1 MRAAGERLDTDQ
13 RSAFAA
19 SYLGWMMDA
28 FDYFILVLVYK
39 EIADDFGVSLDKM
52 AYLTTVTLVM
62 RPVGAYLFGIWA
74 DKIGRRTPLIVDV
87 CLYSVIG
94 FLCAFAP
101 NYWVL
106 FVLRLLY
113 GIGMGGEWGL
123 GAALSMEKVPAHRRG
138 FFSGILQGGYAGG
151 YLLASVAFLVVNSWL
166 GLSWRYLF
174 ALSILPAFVSLI
186 IRLNV
191 RESEVWVNTKAL
203 LEQNKTSVRT
213 VFLNPK
219 VVRRFVFLVI
229 LMAAFNFL
237 SHGTQDLYPTF
248 LKSDE
253 NRGAG
258 LDATTATWIAV
269 IYNVGAIIG
278 GFVLGWASD
287 RIGRKGAILVGA
299 VLTLPIIPIFA
310 YSTTAGMLCLGS
322 FLIQAATQGAWASV
336 PAHLSEMSPNAI
348 RGFYPGVT
356 YQLGNVIAALNL
368 PIQQHLSER
377 WGYPMALSVT
387 VAIAAVAVAVLTLVG
402 SQATAVDFT
411 AETEPVG
418 APGLTR

>member
-1 MRAAGERLDTDQ
+1 MRATAGDKLDSDQ

-19 SYLGWMMDA
+19 SYLGWTMDA

-39 EIADDFGVSLDKM
+39 EIAEDFGVSLEKM
-52 AYLTTVTLVM
+52 AFLTTVTLVM

-87 CLYSVIG
+87 CFYSVVG

-101 NYWVL
+101 NYWFL

-138 FFSGILQGGYAGG
+138 FFSGVLQGGYAGG
-151 YLLASVAFLVVNSWL
+151 YLLASLAYLLVHSWL
-166 GLSWRYLF
+166 DLSWRWIF
-174 ALSILPAFVSLI
+174 ALSLLPALVSLI
-186 IRLNV
+186 IRLGV
-191 RESEVWVNTKAL
+191 SESEVWVTTKETL
-203 LEQNKTSVRT
+203 KRNNTSVRT
-213 VFLNPK
+213 VFLDPTIL
-219 VVRRFVFLVI
+219 RRFVYLVI

-237 SHGTQDLYPTF
+237 SHGTQDIYPTF
-248 LKSDE
+248 LKSTDD
-253 NRGAG
+253 RGAG
-258 LDATTATWIAV
+258 FDATTATWIAV

-278 GFVLGWASD
+278 GLILGWASD
-287 RIGRKGAILVGA
+287 RIGRKGAIIIGA
-299 VLTLPIIPIFA
+299 LLTLPIIPIFA
-310 YSTTAGMLCLGS
+310 YSRSAGMLCLGA
-322 FLIQAATQGAWASV
+322 FLIQATTQGAWAAV

-368 PIQQHLSER
+368 PLQQQLAST
-377 WGYPMALSVT
+377 WGYPAALAT
-387 VAIAAVAVAVLTLVG
+387 TVAVAALAVAALTAAG

-411 AETEPVG
+411 AVEPER
-418 APGLTR
+418 APDLV

>member
-1 MRAAGERLDTDQ
+1 MRSAGERLDTDQ

-174 ALSILPAFVSLI
+174 ALSIVPAFVSLI

-203 LEQNKTSVRT
+203 LEKNKTSVRT

-219 VVRRFVFLVI
+219 VLRRFVFLVI

-248 LKSDE
+248 LKSDK

-402 SQATAVDFT
+402 AQATAVDFT
-411 AETEPVG
+411 EETEPVG
-418 APGLTR
+418 V

>member
-1 MRAAGERLDTDQ
+1 MATTSSDKLDSDQ
-13 RSAFAA
+13 RSAFVA
-19 SYLGWMMDA
+19 SYLGWTMDA
-28 FDYFILVLVYK
+28 FDYFILVLVYS
-39 EIADDFGVSLDKM
+39 EIADDFGVSLEKM

-74 DKIGRRTPLIVDV
+74 DKVGRRTPLIVDV
-87 CLYSVIG
+87 CFYSVVG
-94 FLCAFAP
+94 FCCAFAP

-106 FVLRLLY
+106 FALRLLY
-113 GIGMGGEWGL
+113 GLGMGGEWGL

-151 YLLASVAFLVVNSWL
+151 YLLASVAFLLVHSWL
-166 GLSWRYLF
+166 GLSWRWLF
-174 ALSILPAFVSLI
+174 ALSLLPALVSLI
-186 IRLNV
+186 IRMNV
-191 RESEVWVNTKAL
+191 SESQVWVSTKAT
-203 LEQNKTSVRT
+203 LERNNTSVRT

-219 VVRRFVFLVI
+219 VLRRFVFLVI

-237 SHGTQDLYPTF
+237 SHGTQDIYPTF

-269 IYNVGAIIG
+269 LYNVGAIIG
-278 GFVLGWASD
+278 GFILGWASD
-287 RIGRKGAILVGA
+287 RIGRKGAIIVGA

-322 FLIQAATQGAWASV
+322 FLIQAATQGAWAAV

-368 PIQQHLSER
+368 PLQQHLSEK

-387 VAIAAVAVAVLTLVG
+387 VAAAAVVVAVLTAVG

-411 AETEPVG
+411 DEPDR
-418 APGLTR
+418 APALTR

>member
-1 MRAAGERLDTDQ
+1 MRSAGERLDTDQ

-203 LEQNKTSVRT
+203 LEKNKTSVRT

-219 VVRRFVFLVI
+219 VLRRFVFLVI

-402 SQATAVDFT
+402 AQATAVDFT
-411 AETEPVG
+411 EETEPVG
-418 APGLTR
+418 VPGLTP

>member
-1 MRAAGERLDTDQ
+1 MRPAGERLDTDQ

-203 LEQNKTSVRT
+203 LEKNKTSVRT

-219 VVRRFVFLVI
+219 VLRRFVFLVI

-299 VLTLPIIPIFA
+299 LLTLPIIPIFA

-387 VAIAAVAVAVLTLVG
+387 VAVAAVAVAVLTAVG
-402 SQATAVDFT
+402 TQATAVDFT
-411 AETEPVG
+411 EETEPVG

>member
-1 MRAAGERLDTDQ
+1 MATRSSDKLDSDQ
-13 RSAFAA
+13 RSAFVA
-19 SYLGWMMDA
+19 SYLGWAMDA
-28 FDYFILVLVYK
+28 FDYFILVLVYS
-39 EIADDFGVSLDKM
+39 EIADDFGVSLEKM

-74 DKIGRRTPLIVDV
+74 DKVGRRTPLIVDV
-87 CLYSVIG
+87 CFYSVVG
-94 FLCAFAP
+94 FCCAFAP

-106 FVLRLLY
+106 FALRLLY
-113 GIGMGGEWGL
+113 GLGMGGEWGL

-151 YLLASVAFLVVNSWL
+151 YLLASVAFLLVHSWL
-166 GLSWRYLF
+166 GLSWRWLF
-174 ALSILPAFVSLI
+174 ALSLLPALVSLI
-186 IRLNV
+186 IRMNV
-191 RESEVWVNTKAL
+191 SESQVWVSTKAT
-203 LEQNKTSVRT
+203 LERNNTSVRT

-219 VVRRFVFLVI
+219 VLRRFVFLVI

-237 SHGTQDLYPTF
+237 SHGTQDIYPTF

-269 IYNVGAIIG
+269 LYNVGAIIG
-278 GFVLGWASD
+278 GFILGWASD
-287 RIGRKGAILVGA
+287 RIGRKGAIIVGA

-322 FLIQAATQGAWASV
+322 FLIQAATQGAWAAV

-368 PIQQHLSER
+368 PLQQHLSER

-387 VAIAAVAVAVLTLVG
+387 VAVAAVVVAVLTAVG

-411 AETEPVG
+411 DEPDR
-418 APGLTR
+418 APALTR

>member
-1 MRAAGERLDTDQ
+1 MRPAGERLDTDQ

-203 LEQNKTSVRT
+203 LEKNKTSVRT

-219 VVRRFVFLVI
+219 VLRRFVFLVI

-269 IYNVGAIIG
+269 VYNVGAIIG

-402 SQATAVDFT
+402 TQATAIDFT
-411 AETEPVG
+411 SETEPVA

>member
-1 MRAAGERLDTDQ
+1 MRVTAADKLDRDQ

-19 SYLGWMMDA
+19 SYLGWTMDA

-39 EIADDFGVSLDKM
+39 EIAEDFGVSLEKM
-52 AYLTTVTLVM
+52 AFLTTVTLVM

-87 CLYSVIG
+87 CFYSVVG

-101 NYWVL
+101 NYWFL

-151 YLLASVAFLVVNSWL
+151 YLLASLAYLLVHSWL
-166 GLSWRYLF
+166 DLSWRWIF
-174 ALSILPAFVSLI
+174 ALSLLPALVSLI
-186 IRLNV
+186 IRLGV
-191 RESEVWVNTKAL
+191 SESEVWVTTKETL
-203 LEQNKTSVRT
+203 KRHNTSVRT
-213 VFLNPK
+213 VFLDPTIL
-219 VVRRFVFLVI
+219 RRFVYLVI

-237 SHGTQDLYPTF
+237 SHGTQDIYPTF
-248 LKSDE
+248 LKSTE
-253 NRGAG
+253 NHGAG
-258 LDATTATWIAV
+258 FDATTATWIAV

-278 GFVLGWASD
+278 GLILGWASD
-287 RIGRKGAILVGA
+287 RIGRKGAIIVGA
-299 VLTLPIIPIFA
+299 LLTLPIIPIFA
-310 YSTTAGMLCLGS
+310 YSRSAGMLCLGA
-322 FLIQAATQGAWASV
+322 FLIQATTQGAWAAV

-368 PIQQHLSER
+368 PLQQQLSST
-377 WGYPMALSVT
+377 WGYPAALATT
-387 VAIAAVAVAVLTLVG
+387 VALAAVAVAVLTGVG

-411 AETEPVG
+411 AATAER
-418 APGLTR
+418 APDLV

>member
-1 MRAAGERLDTDQ
+1 MRSAGERLDTDQ

-203 LEQNKTSVRT
+203 LEKNKTSVRT

-219 VVRRFVFLVI
+219 VLRRFVFLVI

-402 SQATAVDFT
+402 AQATAVDFT
-411 AETEPVG
+411 EETEPVG
-418 APGLTR
+418 VSGLTP

>member
-1 MRAAGERLDTDQ
+1 MATTRTDTLDSDQ

-74 DKIGRRTPLIVDV
+74 DKVGRRTPLIVDV

-94 FLCAFAP
+94 FACAFAP

-123 GAALSMEKVPAHRRG
+123 GAALSMEKVPAARRG

-151 YLLASVAFLVVNSWL
+151 YLLASVAFLGTNSWL

-186 IRLNV
+186 IRMNV
-191 RESEVWVNTKAL
+191 KESEVWVNTKAL
-203 LEQNKTSVRT
+203 LEKNKTSVRT
-213 VFLNPK
+213 VFLNRK
-219 VVRRFVFLVI
+219 VLRRFVFLVI

-253 NRGAG
+253 HGGAG
-258 LDATTATWIAV
+258 LSASTATWIAV
-269 IYNVGAIIG
+269 LYNVGAIIG
-278 GFVLGWASD
+278 GLVLGWASD
-287 RIGRKGAILVGA
+287 RIGRKGAILIGA
-299 VLTLPIIPIFA
+299 LLTLPIIPIFA

-356 YQLGNVIAALNL
+356 YQLGNVVAALNL
-368 PIQQHLSER
+368 PLQQHLSER
-377 WGYPMALSVT
+377 WGYPTALAVT
-387 VAIAAVAVAVLTLVG
+387 VGVAAVAVAVLTMIG

-411 AETEPVG
+411 DEKEPVPVG
-418 APGLTR
+418 

>member
-1 MRAAGERLDTDQ
+1 MATTSSDKLDSDQ
-13 RSAFAA
+13 RSAFVA
-19 SYLGWMMDA
+19 SYLGWTMDA

-39 EIADDFGVSLDKM
+39 EIADDFGVSLEKM

-74 DKIGRRTPLIVDV
+74 DKVGRRTPLIVDV
-87 CLYSVIG
+87 CFYSVVG
-94 FLCAFAP
+94 FCCAFAP

-106 FVLRLLY
+106 FALRLLY
-113 GIGMGGEWGL
+113 GLGMGGEWGL

-151 YLLASVAFLVVNSWL
+151 YLLASVAFLLVHSWL
-166 GLSWRYLF
+166 GLSWRWLF
-174 ALSILPAFVSLI
+174 ALSLLPALVSLI
-186 IRLNV
+186 IRMNV
-191 RESEVWVNTKAL
+191 SESQVWVSTKAT
-203 LEQNKTSVRT
+203 LERNNTSVRT

-219 VVRRFVFLVI
+219 VLRRFVFLVI

-237 SHGTQDLYPTF
+237 SHGTQDIYPTF

-269 IYNVGAIIG
+269 LYNVGAIIG
-278 GFVLGWASD
+278 GFILGWASD
-287 RIGRKGAILVGA
+287 RIGRKGAIIVGA

-322 FLIQAATQGAWASV
+322 FLIQAATQGAWAAV

-368 PIQQHLSER
+368 PLQQHLSEK

-387 VAIAAVAVAVLTLVG
+387 VAAAAVVVAVLTAVG

-411 AETEPVG
+411 DDPDR
-418 APGLTR
+418 APALTR